1 MSEQMYIEAFGN
13 DDEITFQLKAN
24 PSGSPHEFHLSST
37 SGEVSLHATD
47 RSDIQVWLEVEGS
60 SSEDKIV
67 TASWDGHRLDVA
79 PAKTSGLG
87 RVLRHH
93 GGFDIRVEIPRSLLP
108 RFGGPGI
115 VARLHSASGELTV
128 GELAGDIRLGSA
140 SGGLSVAH
148 LDGRVECQ
156 TASGDVELENVRGL
170 LKVSTV
176 SGEVSLSDAILDR
189 WEITTVSGGV
199 TGEVVLSGTG
209 PYRLNTVSGDTEL
222 LFGMLSGKGQPDAFT
237 VESSSM
243 SGDVEIEGMSRKL
256 GRRRW
261 QIGSGTNPAG
271 TIKLTSV
278 SGDSSLT
285 VESSA
290 IDGDFRAAGGRWLS
304 QSWDGPTDAGP
315 GSGSDSDSDSD
326 SGSGFDL
333 DDARTS
339 QADLTIGAGI
349 EESVSRAV
357 GKVDWKG
364 IDASVRD
371 ALDSAFGAPRGRAG
385 ETRPSVAPTP
395 PVAPQPPMAP
405 EPPAPPETVKDD
417 QLTGPDE
424 ASPDT
429 ASPTTE
435 EERRLDVLRRIER
448 GELSVEDGM
457 AQLDSPAGSGQNRV

>member
-1 MSEQMYIEAFGN
+1 MSEQMYIEAFGD

-24 PSGSPHEFHLSST
+24 PTGSPHEFHLSST
-37 SGEVSLHATD
+37 SGEVSLQATD
-47 RSDIQVWLEVEGS
+47 RPDIQVWLEIEGS
-60 SSEDKIV
+60 SSDDKIV

-93 GGFDIRVEIPRSLLP
+93 SGFDVRVEIPRSLLP

-128 GELAGDIRLGSA
+128 GKLAGDIRLGTA

-148 LDGRVECQ
+148 LDGRLECQ
-156 TASGDVELENVRGL
+156 SVSGDVDLEHIRGL

-222 LFGMLSGKGQPDAFT
+222 LFGLLSGDRQPDAFT
-237 VESSSM
+237 VESTSM

-261 QIGSGTNPAG
+261 QIGTGVNPAG

-278 SGDSSLT
+278 SGGASLT
-285 VESSA
+285 VESST
-290 IDGDFRAAGGRWLS
+290 IDGDFRAAGGRWAS
-304 QSWDGPTDAGP
+304 QSWDAPTDPGP
-315 GSGSDSDSDSD
+315 DSGSD
-326 SGSGFDL
+326 FKTDL
-333 DDARTS
+333 DDAQTS
-339 QADLTIGAGI
+339 HTDLDVGSGI
-349 EESVSRAV
+349 EESVNRAV
-357 GKVDWKG
+357 GKVDWRG

-371 ALDSAFGAPRGRAG
+371 VLDTAFRAPRGRSG
-385 ETRPSVAPTP
+385 ETRPTVAPT
-395 PVAPQPPMAP
+395 PPMAP
-405 EPPAPPETVKDD
+405 EPPEPPETIKDD
-417 QLTGPDE
+417 QSADPAVSL
-424 ASPDT
+424 DT
-429 ASPTTE
+429 ASPMTE
-435 EERRLDVLRRIER
+435 EERRLDILRRIER

-457 AQLDSPAGSGQNRV
+457 AQLDSPMGSGQNRV

>member
-1 MSEQMYIEAFGN
+1 MSEQMYIEAFGD
-13 DDEITFQLKAN
+13 DDEITFQLKAS
-24 PSGSPHEFHLSST
+24 PTGSPHEFHLSST

-79 PAKTSGLG
+79 PAKVNGLG

-93 GGFDIRVEIPRSLLP
+93 GGFDVRVEIPRSLLP

-140 SGGLSVAH
+140 SGDLSVAH

-156 TASGDVELENVRGL
+156 TASGEVDLENVRGL

-176 SGEVSLSDAILDR
+176 SGEVSLSEAILDR

-222 LFGMLSGKGQPDAFT
+222 LFGMLSGNGQPDAFT

-261 QIGSGTNPAG
+261 QIGSGTDPAG

-278 SGDSSLT
+278 SGDASLT

-290 IDGDFRAAGGRWLS
+290 IDGDFRAAGGRWVS

-315 GSGSDSDSDSD
+315 GSG
-326 SGSGFDL
+326 FNL
-333 DDARTS
+333 DDAKAS
-339 QADLTIGAGI
+339 PADLNIGAGI

-371 ALDSAFGAPRGRAG
+371 ALDSAFGATRGRAG
-385 ETRPSVAPTP
+385 ETRPTVASTP
-395 PVAPQPPMAP
+395 PVAPQPPTTP
-405 EPPAPPETVKDD
+405 EPPAPPEIVKDD
-417 QLTGPDE
+417 QLTGPGE
-424 ASPDT
+424 ASPST
-429 ASPTTE
+429 ASLMTE
-435 EERRLDVLRRIER
+435 EERRLDILRRVER
-448 GELSVEDGM
+448 GELSIEDGM
-457 AQLDSPAGSGQNRV
+457 AQLDSPTASGQNQI